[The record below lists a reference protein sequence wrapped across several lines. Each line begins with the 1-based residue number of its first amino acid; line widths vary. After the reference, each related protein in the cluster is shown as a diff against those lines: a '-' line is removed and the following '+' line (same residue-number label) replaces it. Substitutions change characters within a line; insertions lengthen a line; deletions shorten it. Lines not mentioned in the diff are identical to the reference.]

1 MKHQQKLLNIF
12 LLLFCFGVII
22 VSCSLEDEVI
32 HNHYQKNVIPF
43 QKEHLK
49 DLLTNKRFV
58 NNFTNLKKAKYKT
71 KSNDNNRSS
80 IEEAF
85 NFTIV
90 DSIVKVMSDN
100 KNTYYTI
107 LIRTDNNTDNKLENL
122 VLLEATD
129 TETIGYIVKYNTLVT
144 EDKKEQEIINSGF
157 SEVIPI
163 TIQSNE
169 SSNRVMVITY
179 TYSLCNGVP
188 YNCGG
193 SICGFA
199 TGIMTIEVDDP
210 GDMTPNSGGWNT
222 DGGGGANTGPGD
234 PNDPTGPGT
243 GCRGCGDII
252 TSPVFEFEDDEE
264 TPCEKIKNLT
274 NASNYKTKFKALTNN
289 YDAATETGFSLVG
302 NNYVNGT
309 AVGSNSISVSTNSK
323 NMTHVHNNKP
333 KFYEN
338 TTIPYDG
345 AIKILST
352 ADITN
357 VLIPMQSNNT
367 SPTDTFVTMLS
378 DEGIYSISILEPITW
393 NDDIAI
399 KFEIFDAE
407 YRKFS
412 KYIVDNYTTMSEDD
426 RKDYLEKKLL
436 LVLKEIGLENKIGLF
451 EGEIENVNS
460 SDINN
465 YNIKWTRKKLKKVFL
480 GHQVDSEPC
489 V

>member
-1 MKHQQKLLNIF
+1 LYQYDITEQELQMLKEGVQLN
-12 LLLFCFGVII
+12 
-22 VSCSLEDEVI
+22 
-32 HNHYQKNVIPF
+32 
-43 QKEHLK
+43 
-49 DLLTNKRFV
+49 LTNKISI
-58 NNFTNLKKAKYKT
+58 L
-71 KSNDNNRSS
+71 S
-80 IEEAF
+80 IE
-85 NFTIV
+85 NTNIV
-90 DSIVKVMSDN
+90 TDLNAKEYPCFVQVTTFVAGTTCTGDGHHSYGDPICRKKGWDAATPGHYITESVLSSCSDGSGGF
-100 KNTYYTI
+100 
-107 LIRTDNNTDNKLENL
+107 DNGD
-122 VLLEATD
+122 D
-129 TETIGYIVKYNTLVT
+129 GPYDPTETT
-144 EDKKEQEIINSGF
+144 
-157 SEVIPI
+157 
-163 TIQSNE
+163 
-169 SSNRVMVITY
+169 
-179 TYSLCNGVP
+179 
-188 YNCGG
+188 
-193 SICGFA
+193 
-199 TGIMTIEVDDP
+199 
-210 GDMTPNSGGWNT
+210 
-222 DGGGGANTGPGD
+222 GGGGTHTTITT
-234 PNDPTGPGT
+234 PT
-243 GCRGCGDII
+243 
-252 TSPVFEFEDDEE
+252 FEPCETCEEFDENS
-264 TPCEKIKNLT
+264 PCEKIKNKT
-274 NASNYKTKFKALTNN
+274 NSAAYKQKFKALTGN
-289 YDAATETGFSLVG
+289 YNLPNETGFSLVG

-309 AVGSNSISVSTNSK
+309 AVGSTSISVSTNSK

-352 ADITN
+352 ADITD

-393 NDDIAI
+393 NDDLAI

-412 KYIVDNYTTMSEDD
+412 QYIVDNYTTMSVDD

-451 EGEIENVNS
+451 EGEVENVNS